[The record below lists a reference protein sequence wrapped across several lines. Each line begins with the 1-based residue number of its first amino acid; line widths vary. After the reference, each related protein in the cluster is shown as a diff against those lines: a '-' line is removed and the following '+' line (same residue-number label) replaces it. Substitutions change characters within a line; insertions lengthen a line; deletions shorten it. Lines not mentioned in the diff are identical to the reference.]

1 MKNTFFATAFLI
13 CGAVNVNAQQPIRY
27 EVSFPD
33 HVHHEAKIRMFIPQ
47 VKEYANIRMSRSSP
61 GRYATHEFGKNIYDV
76 KAYDSASKKEVDV
89 LKLAGDVYSINFTTT
104 SLMVEY
110 TLFGDHVD
118 GTYSAIDRNH
128 AHLNIP
134 ATFMWVVGRDKSP
147 VEVNFIVPE
156 KSNWKVA
163 TQLFPGKT
171 PMQFFAPDLQYFM
184 DSPVELSDFKERNW
198 TVQHKNG
205 KSQVIS
211 LVLHGDVADDVLDA
225 FASDV
230 KKIVSESAKVFGELP
245 DFDYGKYTF
254 LMDLMPSNHGDG
266 MEHRNSTV
274 ITRPADK
281 LTLDVL
287 KARFGTTAHEFFHAW
302 NVERI
307 RPETLEPFD
316 FTTANMSDG
325 LWVAEGF
332 TQYYGGLILVRAG
345 LQSDSAFLRTLGFYV
360 GGLTNLPGGKFY
372 TPVQASEMAIFT
384 DAATAID
391 KTNFGNIFYSYYSYG
406 AGIAGILDLT
416 LRKDHNQTLDAYMQ
430 LLWRKFGKTGKP
442 YTIGALEA
450 ALGELTSIAFAKQF
464 FKSYVHGTDRPSL
477 QSVFSSVGVLMD
489 APGAGR
495 ASIGNYQVKIA
506 EGRGEL
512 TSVVQKGTPLYEAGL
527 ETGDLIISLDG
538 KPITTSESFA
548 EVISSKQPGDEIPVR
563 FISRGVTIDARLK
576 TTELPGLSLRL
587 DYSATSGQNLKR
599 TAWLKGGI

>member
-1 MKNTFFATAFLI
+1 MKNKILAAAFLFY
-13 CGAVNVNAQQPIRY
+13 GVVNADAQQPVRY
-27 EVSFPD
+27 EVSFPN

-47 VKEYANIRMSRSSP
+47 VKNFTNIRMSRSSP
-61 GRYATHEFGKNIYDV
+61 GRYATHEFGKNVYNV
-76 KAYDSASKKEVDV
+76 KAYDSASKKEVNV
-89 LKLAGDVYSINFTTT
+89 LKVDGDVYTVNHTGS
-104 SLMVEY
+104 SLVVEY

-118 GTYSAIDRNH
+118 GTYSAIDRTH

-134 ATFMWVVGRDKSP
+134 ATFMWVTGRDRSP
-147 VEVNFIVPE
+147 VEVNFIIPE

-163 TQLFPGKT
+163 TQMAPGKT
-171 PMQFFAPDLQYFM
+171 ATQFLAPDLQYFM

-230 KKIVSESAKVFGELP
+230 KKIVIETAKVFGELP

-274 ITRPADK
+274 ITRPANK
-281 LTLDVL
+281 LTADVL

-307 RPETLEPFD
+307 RPETLEPFN

-332 TQYYGGLILVRAG
+332 TQYYGGLVLVRAG

-360 GGLTNLPGGKFY
+360 GGLVNQPGGKFY
-372 TPVQASEMAIFT
+372 TPVQASQMAIFT

-416 LRKDHNQTLDAYMQ
+416 LRKDHQQTLDAYMQ
-430 LLWRKFGKTGKP
+430 LLWKKYGKTGKP
-442 YTIGALEA
+442 YTIDGLEA
-450 ALGELTSIAFAKQF
+450 ALGELTNPAFAKQF
-464 FKSYVHGTDRPSL
+464 FRSYVHGTERPSL
-477 QSVFSSVGVLMD
+477 QSIFTSVGVVMEN
-489 APGAGR
+489 PGAGR
-495 ASIGNYQVKIA
+495 ASIGSYQVKIVDGKA
-506 EGRGEL
+506 EL
-512 TSVVQKGTPLYEAGL
+512 TSVVQVGTPLYEAGL
-527 ETGDLIISLDG
+527 ETGDLITSLDG
-538 KPITTSESFA
+538 KPVTTA
-548 EVISSKQPGDEIPVR
+548 EAFSQLIASKQPGDEIPIT
-563 FISRGVTIDARLK
+563 FTSRGITIETRLK
-576 TTELPGLSLRL
+576 AVETTGISLRP
-587 DYSATSGQNLKR
+587 DYSASSGQNAMR
-599 TAWLKGGI
+599 AAWLKGGR